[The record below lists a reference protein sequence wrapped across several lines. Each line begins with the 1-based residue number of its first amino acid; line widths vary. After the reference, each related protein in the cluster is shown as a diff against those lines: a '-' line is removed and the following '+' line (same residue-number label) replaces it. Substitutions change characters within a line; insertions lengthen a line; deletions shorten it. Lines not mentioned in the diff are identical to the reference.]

1 MEHFLLYA
9 FTLSLVS
16 FLGII
21 LSKQEAVTLAHQE
34 SDQDTGMAYA
44 NRISSITQPQR
55 SNLDQQSKAIDFS
68 SSHSSA
74 ETEEYQKVAAQAH
87 AVSDYQFS

>member
-9 FTLSLVS
+9 FALSMVS

-21 LSKQEAVTLAHQE
+21 LSKQEAITLAHQE
-34 SDQDTGMAYA
+34 TDQDTGMAYA

-55 SNLDQQSKAIDFS
+55 SNLDQRSKPVEHS
-68 SSHSSA
+68 SSYSSA
-74 ETEEYQKVAAQAH
+74 ETEGYQEVATQAH